1 MPILRMK
8 EITGMSAE
16 DRTKKLSELRA
27 ELSRLRTMISA
38 GGAVE
43 NPTRVRELRRTI
55 AQLLTVQNEEK
66 HGIRK
71 STSKEPAKAPAKKP
85 KAAPKEEAKKE
96 VVAKKPK
103 ETAAKKPK

>member
-8 EITGMSAE
+8 EITGMSVE

-38 GGAVE
+38 GGAIE

-55 AQLLTVQNEEK
+55 AQVLTVENEVRL
-66 HGIRK
+66 GIRAAA
-71 STSKEPAKAPAKKP
+71 KEPEKASPKKP
-85 KAAPKEEAKKE
+85 RATA
-96 VVAKKPK
+96 AKKPK
-103 ETAAKKPK
+103 ETASK